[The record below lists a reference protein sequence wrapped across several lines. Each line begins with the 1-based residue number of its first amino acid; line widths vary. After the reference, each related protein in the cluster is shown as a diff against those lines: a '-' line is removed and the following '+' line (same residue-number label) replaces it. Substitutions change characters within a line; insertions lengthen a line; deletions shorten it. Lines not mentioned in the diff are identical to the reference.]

1 MTDLVVKSNKLV
13 QALQT
18 LTLSETRLLQLAIVD
33 ARETGQ
39 GLSTSEPLELN
50 ALRYAQAFNVSPDTA
65 YLALIEA
72 EDSLFKRQF
81 TITNEDGSLTKSRWI
96 QDANYR
102 KGEGRIIVTLTR
114 VVVEHVTKI
123 DGFEQYFTSYHL
135 RKTSDFKSVYAVR
148 LYELLM
154 QWKTIGKT
162 PIFELNKFR
171 SQLGIGINEYTR
183 MEAFKRRVLEIAVT
197 QINEFSDITIKYTQH
212 KKGRLISGFSFTFSH
227 KKTTTLVKKPN
238 QKESILTTTL
248 KMTDAQ
254 RHMFAHKMSELPEMS
269 KYSQGTESYPQFA
282 VRIAE
287 MLQDPERIKEL
298 LPSLMKVGYT
308 PSSKKDVVNG

>member
-39 GLSTSEPLELN
+39 GLSTDEPLELS
-50 ALRYAQAFNVSPDTA
+50 AIRYAKAFNVSPDAA
-65 YLALIEA
+65 YLALIDA

-102 KGEGRIIVTLTR
+102 KGEGRILVTLTR
-114 VVVEHVTKI
+114 VVIEHVTKI

-135 RKTSDFKSVYAVR
+135 RKTSEFKSVYAVR

-154 QWKTIGKT
+154 QWKSIGKT
-162 PIFELNKFR
+162 PLFELNKFR
-171 SQLGIGINEYTR
+171 SQLGIGVNEYTR
-183 MEAFKRRVLEIAVT
+183 MEAFKRRVLDIAID
-197 QINEFSDITIKYTQH
+197 QINEFSDINLKYEQH
-212 KKGRLISGFSFTFSH
+212 KKGRSISGFSFSFKQKKLTHEHIGSKRDPNTLDAFS
-227 KKTTTLVKKPN
+227 
-238 QKESILTTTL
+238 
-248 KMTDAQ
+248 KMTDKQ
-254 RHMFAHKMSELPEMS
+254 RHLFANKLSELPEMGQ
-269 KYSQGTESYPQFA
+269 YSEGTESYQQFA
-282 VRIAE
+282 LRIAE
-287 MLQDPERIKEL
+287 MLQDSLKFQEL
-298 LPSLMKVGYT
+298 FPYLQKVGYQAA
-308 PSSKKDVVNG
+308 

>member
-39 GLSTSEPLELN
+39 GLSTDEPLELN
-50 ALRYAQAFNVSPDTA
+50 ALRYAKAFNVSPDAA

-81 TITNEDGSLTKSRWI
+81 TITNEDGTLTKSRWI

-102 KGEGRIIVTLTR
+102 KGEGRILVTLTR
-114 VVVEHVTKI
+114 VVIEHVTKI

-135 RKTSDFKSVYAVR
+135 KKTADFKSVYAVR

-154 QWKTIGKT
+154 QWKSVGKT
-162 PIFELNKFR
+162 PVYELNKFR
-171 SQLGIGINEYTR
+171 SQLGIGVNEYIR
-183 MEAFKRRVLEIAVT
+183 MEAFKRRVLDIAVD
-197 QINEFSDITIKYTQH
+197 QINELSDITVKYEQH
-212 KKGRLISGFSFTFSH
+212 KKGRNISGFSFSFKQKKGVTANANSKSSNTLDLFS
-227 KKTTTLVKKPN
+227 
-238 QKESILTTTL
+238 

-254 RHMFAHKMSELPEMS
+254 RHLFANKLSELADMS
-269 KYSQGTESYPQFA
+269 KYSQGTESYAQFA
-282 VRIAE
+282 IRIAE
-287 MLQDPERIKEL
+287 MLQNQEKFEEL
-298 LPSLMKVGYT
+298 LPYLKKVGFNA
-308 PSSKKDVVNG
+308 K

>member
-39 GLSTSEPLELN
+39 GLSTDKPLELN
-50 ALRYAQAFNVSPDTA
+50 AIRYAKTFNISPDAA

-81 TITNEDGSLTKSRWI
+81 TITNDDGSLTKSRWI

-102 KGEGRIIVTLTR
+102 KGEGQILVTLTR
-114 VVVEHVTKI
+114 VVVDHVTKI

-135 RKTSDFKSVYAVR
+135 LKTSDFKSVYAVR

-154 QWKTIGKT
+154 QWKSVGKT
-162 PIFELNKFR
+162 PPFELNTFR
-171 SQLGIGINEYTR
+171 SQLGIGVNEYTR
-183 MEAFKRRVLEIAVT
+183 MEAFKRRVLDIALD
-197 QINEFSDITIKYTQH
+197 QINEFSDITIKYEQH
-212 KKGRLISGFSFTFSH
+212 KKGRSISGFSFTFKQ
-227 KKTTTLVKKPN
+227 KKIAKPEMN
-238 QKESILTTTL
+238 SPKDNNLELFP

-254 RHMFAHKMSELPEMS
+254 RHMFANKLSELPEMGI
-269 KYSQGTESYPQFA
+269 YSQGAESYQVFA
-282 VRIAE
+282 SRIAE
-287 MLQDPERIKEL
+287 MLQDSERFKEL
-298 LPSLMKVGYT
+298 YPYLKKVGYM
-308 PSSKKDVVNG
+308 PSNKKDTING

>member
-39 GLSTSEPLELN
+39 GLSTDKPLELN
-50 ALRYAQAFNVSPDTA
+50 ATRYAQAFNISPDAA

-81 TITNEDGSLTKSRWI
+81 TLTNEDGSLTKSRWI

-102 KGEGRIIVTLTR
+102 KGEGRILVTLTR
-114 VVVEHVTKI
+114 VVIEHVTQI

-148 LYELLM
+148 LYELLI
-154 QWKTIGKT
+154 QWKLVGKT
-162 PIFELNKFR
+162 PTFDLNKFR
-171 SQLGIGINEYTR
+171 SQLGIGVNEYAR
-183 MEAFKRRVLEIAVT
+183 MEAFKRRVLDIAID
-197 QINEFSDITIKYTQH
+197 QINEFSDITVKYEQH
-212 KKGRLISGFSFTFSH
+212 KNGRSISGFSFAFKQ
-227 KKTTTLVKKPN
+227 KKMAN
-238 QKESILTTTL
+238 QAIENKRDLKTADILL

-254 RHMFAHKMSELPEMS
+254 RYLFANKLSELPEMG
-269 KYSQGTESYPQFA
+269 KYSQGTESFQQFA
-282 VRIAE
+282 VRIAT
-287 MLQDPERIKEL
+287 MLQDPEYFKEL
-298 LPSLMKVGYT
+298 YPYLKKVGYH
-308 PSSKKDVVNG
+308 

>member
-18 LTLSETRLLQLAIVD
+18 LTLSETRLLQLAIID

-39 GLSTSEPLELN
+39 GLSTDEPLELN
-50 ALRYAQAFNVSPDTA
+50 ALRYAKAFNVSPDTA

-102 KGEGRIIVTLTR
+102 KGEGRILVTLTR
-114 VVVEHVTKI
+114 VVIEHVTQI

-135 RKTSDFKSVYAVR
+135 RKTSEFKSVYAVR

-154 QWKTIGKT
+154 QWKSVGKT
-162 PIFELNKFR
+162 PVFELNKFR
-171 SQLGIGINEYTR
+171 NQLGIGVNEYPR
-183 MEAFKRRVLEIAVT
+183 MEAFKRRVLDIAT
-197 QINEFSDITIKYTQH
+197 EQINELSDVTIKYEQH
-212 KKGRLISGFSFTFSH
+212 KKGRFISGFSFEFKQKQDR
-227 KKTTTLVKKPN
+227 KKIEVKSK
-238 QKESILTTTL
+238 KIILTDKQL
-248 KMTDAQ
+248 DLFANKLAYDPAFSNQFSKAGESYENFAQ
-254 RHMFAHKMSELPEMS
+254 RIKQQLKDPVNLD
-269 KYSQGTESYPQFA
+269 KYSSY
-282 VRIAE
+282 
-287 MLQDPERIKEL
+287 LDNL
-298 LPSLMKVGYT
+298 DLKV
-308 PSSKKDVVNG
+308 